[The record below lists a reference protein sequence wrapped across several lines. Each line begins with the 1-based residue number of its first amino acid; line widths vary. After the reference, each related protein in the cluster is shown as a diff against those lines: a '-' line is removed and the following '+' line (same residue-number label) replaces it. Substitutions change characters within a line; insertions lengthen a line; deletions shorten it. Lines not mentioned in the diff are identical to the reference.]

1 MIPQGNSQIQKDGR
15 HSTGLQIDLASSKSL
30 KCKFKRH
37 GDSFKLKNNNNKEIT
52 KKKCILLTLD
62 HFLK

>member
-1 MIPQGNSQIQKDGR
+1 MIPQGNSQNQKDGR

-37 GDSFKLKNNNNKEIT
+37 GDSFRLKNNHNKEIT
-52 KKKCILLTLD
+52 KKCISLTLD